1 MARTPKP
8 LLEKLKENV
17 LQMSV
22 PEIEILIGYAE
33 AVLDVR
39 EADAAKKAEELSV
52 SVSKEEIERQKREGV

>member
-1 MARTPKP
+1 MARTAKP

-22 PEIEILIGYAE
+22 NEIEILIGYAE

-39 EADAAKKAEELSV
+39 EADAAKKAEEPSV
-52 SVSKEEIERQKREGV
+52 